1 MLSSLDNFIQA
12 IAFGHA
18 RRDVQRYLDAAT
30 RSMYM
35 YTASTSQTLPMAK
48 LQSLFLFS

>member
-35 YTASTSQTLPMAK
+35 HTASTSQNLAHGQTPITLP
-48 LQSLFLFS
+48 L